1 MAARLVTPSV
11 TAFVGLGAMGYP
23 MAGHMATK
31 LSGRCLVWNRTAETA
46 QKHSVEF
53 GSVATSSLS
62 DLREASVVVMCLPT
76 STEDVV
82 VAEQLASSL
91 NPGACVVSCT
101 SGEPE
106 ATRGLAMRLFES
118 FKVRVLDCPVSGGPR
133 GAQAGTLCCMLGSED
148 EASAERCESV
158 VQSFGKVVHTG
169 PVGSGHAIKAV
180 NNALNCAHLLMGA
193 EGLLALQNFGVDPDV
208 ALSVINSSSGR
219 SLQTEVRLPQ
229 EVLSRRFNYGFK
241 LPLMAKD
248 AQIAENLLK
257 SNFSGAELL
266 PAVTRLVQEAAAT
279 EPSDSDYTRL
289 VATLERKAR
298 TELRKKGGS
307 SS

>member
-1 MAARLVTPSV
+1 
-11 TAFVGLGAMGYP
+11 

-46 QKHSVEF
+46 RKHSVEF

-106 ATRGLAMRLFES
+106 ATRGLAMRLFDS
-118 FKVRVLDCPVSGGPR
+118 FKVHVLDCPVSGGPR
-133 GAQAGTLCCMLGSED
+133 GARAGTLCCMLGSED
-148 EASAERCESV
+148 EASAERCASV

-266 PAVTRLVQEAAAT
+266 PAVTRLVQQAAAT
-279 EPSDSDYTRL
+279 EPPDSDYTRL
-289 VATLERKAR
+289 VATLERKAG